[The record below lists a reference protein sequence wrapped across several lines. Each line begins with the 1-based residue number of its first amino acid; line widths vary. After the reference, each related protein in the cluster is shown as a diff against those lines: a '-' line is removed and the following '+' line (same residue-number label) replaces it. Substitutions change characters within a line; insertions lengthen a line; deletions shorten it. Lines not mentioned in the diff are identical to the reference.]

1 MAINNII
8 IVGCNIIGLY
18 SALRCVDNGY
28 RVAIVDKLPP
38 DKINTKYNNR
48 INYRVFNKSHN
59 IYINL
64 LDRFA
69 IKYENYVLKYN
80 ERTTNVITSIITKS
94 KLIPKK
100 SLNTQSFV
108 KFCRSIL
115 SITDYNI
122 LKNNLEAY
130 EHIYSNISAMD
141 ALIMLSC
148 DINVSRDSNEYY
160 ILTDDITLL
169 IERITEYLKSKN
181 VEIHYNT
188 EIRDVTQGNN
198 IIYSSTRVNTF
209 LSKIIILA
217 LSKNN
222 LLKFNF
228 LTKEQKKLLSN
239 VSKYNIDCE
248 SIYTDKYLKNEYD
261 IKTHLLD
268 NLHIVCPIKK
278 HTMYLWNYGV
288 NNIIIRDKIK
298 QMFSHIFICGDSYSR
313 NNFFINYSLET
324 FADIYSRVNNKMN
337 YSYS

>member
-18 SALRCVDNGY
+18 SALKCADNGY
-28 RVAIVDKLPP
+28 RVSIVEKLSG
-38 DKINTKYNNR
+38 DKINNKDR

-59 IYINL
+59 IYMHL
-64 LDRFA
+64 LNRFS
-69 IKYENYVLKYN
+69 IKYEKYILKYN
-80 ERTTNVITSIITKS
+80 EKTFNVLLSITNKS

-122 LKNNLEAY
+122 LKNNLEAF

-141 ALIMLSC
+141 ALIMLTC
-148 DINVSRDSNEYY
+148 DINASQEYF
-160 ILTDDITLL
+160 ILIDDITVLVDK
-169 IERITEYLKSKN
+169 ITAYLKTKN
-181 VEIHYNT
+181 VDFFYNT
-188 EIRDVTQGNN
+188 EIREITQSNN
-198 IIYSSTRVNTF
+198 IVYSSTRTNTYISNI
-209 LSKIIILA
+209 LILA
-217 LSKNN
+217 QSKNN

-228 LTKEQKKLLSN
+228 LTKDQRKLLNN

-248 SIYTDKYLKNEYD
+248 SIYSDKHLKNEYD

-268 NLHIVCPIKK
+268 KLHIVCPIKK
-278 HTMYLWNYGV
+278 HTMYLWNYGI

-298 QMFSHIFICGDSYSR
+298 HMFSHIFICGDSYSR
-313 NNFFINYSLET
+313 NNFFINYSFET
-324 FADIYSRVNNKMN
+324 FDNIYSKVNHRMTH
-337 YSYS
+337 SY

>member
-8 IVGCNIIGLY
+8 VVGCNIIGLY
-18 SALRCVDNGY
+18 SAIRCVDNGY
-28 RVAIVDKLPP
+28 KVSIIEKLSGN
-38 DKINTKYNNR
+38 KINNRNR

-59 IYINL
+59 IYIHL
-64 LDRFA
+64 LNRFS
-69 IKYENYVLKYN
+69 IKYEKYILKYN
-80 ERTTNVITSIITKS
+80 EKTFNVLSSIINKS

-122 LKNNLEAY
+122 LKNNLEAF

-141 ALIMLSC
+141 ALIMLTC
-148 DINVSRDSNEYY
+148 DINASQEYF
-160 ILTDDITLL
+160 ILTDDIDLL
-169 IERITEYLKSKN
+169 IDRITAYLKTKD
-181 VEIHYNT
+181 VEFLFNT
-188 EIRDVTQGNN
+188 EIRDITHSNN
-198 IIYSSTRVNTF
+198 IVYSSTRTNTF
-209 LSKIIILA
+209 ISNVLILA

-228 LTKEQKKLLSN
+228 LTKEQRKLLNN

-248 SIYTDKYLKNEYD
+248 SIYSDKHLKNEYD
-261 IKTHLLD
+261 IKTYLLD

-278 HTMYLWNYGV
+278 HTMYLWNYGI

-298 QMFSHIFICGDSYSR
+298 HIFSHIFICGDSYSR
-313 NNFFINYSLET
+313 NNFFINYSFEI
-324 FADIYSRVNNKMN
+324 FDNIYSKVNHRMTH
-337 YSYS
+337 SY

>member
-8 IVGCNIIGLY
+8 VVGCNIIGLY

-28 RVAIVDKLPP
+28 RVSIVEKLS
-38 DKINTKYNNR
+38 DNKINNRNR

-59 IYINL
+59 IYIHL
-64 LDRFA
+64 LNRFS
-69 IKYENYVLKYN
+69 IKYEKYILKYN
-80 ERTTNVITSIITKS
+80 EKTLNVLSSIINKS

-122 LKNNLEAY
+122 LKNNLEAF
-130 EHIYSNISAMD
+130 EHIYSNLSAMD

-148 DINVSRDSNEYY
+148 DINASQEYF
-160 ILTDDITLL
+160 ILTDDIDLL
-169 IERITEYLKSKN
+169 IDRIIAYLKTKD
-181 VEIHYNT
+181 VEFLFNT
-188 EIRDVTQGNN
+188 EIRDITHSNN
-198 IIYSSTRVNTF
+198 IVYSSTRTNTF
-209 LSKIIILA
+209 ISNILILA
-217 LSKNN
+217 QSKNN

-228 LTKEQKKLLSN
+228 LTKEQRKLLNN

-248 SIYTDKYLKNEYD
+248 SIYSDKHLKNEYD
-261 IKTHLLD
+261 IKTYLLD

-278 HTMYLWNYGV
+278 HTMYLWNYGI

-298 QMFSHIFICGDSYSR
+298 HIFSHIFICGDSYSR
-313 NNFFINYSLET
+313 NNFFINYSFET
-324 FADIYSRVNNKMN
+324 FDNIYSKINHRMTH
-337 YSYS
+337 SY

>member
-18 SALRCVDNGY
+18 SALKCADNGY
-28 RVAIVDKLPP
+28 RVSIVDKLSE
-38 DKINTKYNNR
+38 DKTNKKDR

-59 IYINL
+59 VYIHL
-64 LDRFA
+64 LNRFA
-69 IKYENYVLKYN
+69 VKYEKYILKYN
-80 ERTTNVITSIITKS
+80 EKTTTVLSGIINKS

-115 SITDYNI
+115 SIADYNI
-122 LKNNLEAY
+122 LKNNLEAF

-148 DINVSRDSNEYY
+148 DINASQEYY
-160 ILTDDITLL
+160 ILTDEITVL
-169 IERITEYLKSKN
+169 IDRITEYLKSKN
-181 VEIHYNT
+181 VEFYFNT
-188 EIRDVTQGNN
+188 EIRDITQNNNNN
-198 IIYSSTRVNTF
+198 IIYSSTRTNTF
-209 LSKIIILA
+209 ISNILILA

-228 LTKEQKKLLSN
+228 LTKEHRKLLSN

-248 SIYTDKYLKNEYD
+248 SIYSDKHLKNEYD

-268 NLHIVCPIKK
+268 KLHIVCPIKK
-278 HTMYLWNYGV
+278 HTMYLWNYGI

-298 QMFSHIFICGDSYSR
+298 HLFSHIFICGDSYSR
-313 NNFFINYSLET
+313 NNFFVNYSFET
-324 FADIYSRVNNKMN
+324 FDNIYSKVNHRMTHA
-337 YSYS
+337 Y